1 MKKVCIYTNNII
13 LELLLSSMTLV
24 FSGIVCWS
32 FIDEMPMEELII
44 YARQLIMPSI
54 EYLTP
59 ERSER
64 LIFQLLC
71 LLSPF
76 ICILACLTVRRVAN
90 KVINNNILSALFVLL
105 WLFWYYCW
113 TGTDFLSL
121 MFAPSIKT
129 FYGLLILPFFT
140 VAIIWWM
147 SVKHKSFFLADF
159 IICSLILVFL
169 IAIITCSRI
178 YSLNT
183 IDKYTMEHQDI
194 IAYAISQ
201 SAAGW
206 ADRHQYGMYPQII
219 APLFR
224 IITPSLFNISII
236 MAILYCLSMIIL
248 GISIFKLMQNRL
260 LMAGLA
266 ATLILVGSWGYLN
279 RDFNDPYFA
288 YYPIRFLFPVLGICC
303 FIGILYDRKRSQFWL
318 ITAAAISGIGLLW
331 NIDSGVP
338 LIASYCLCLV
348 GDWLYERDK
357 KTFKNLM
364 IYTLITPS
372 IAVLFYYVLGFFSSS
387 CVDIAGQLSYQ
398 RIFYIAGYMMLPLP
412 GFPAPWFAVLLVYL
426 LGMLAGIHAYT
437 YRRVSIINRVLLFL
451 SVLGIGLF
459 SYYQGR
465 SHDYNL
471 PAVIWPAIIIIFIV
485 GDYYRRCYLAKII
498 PQFIFISLLLPAVI
512 LTVLSFM
519 TFSINSGKIFSGLKN
534 ITDNVFPGHQS
545 EMTQKVNFIKMY
557 SGINRTVNIYGP
569 WQGVFYAETGL
580 KSGISNF
587 GKVDTLLIAERERC
601 YEEMAKSNLPLFLMV
616 SNREP
621 GLPLWVINHYNVIAA
636 TPDQQLFFMLPKL
649 SSSE

>member
-1 MKKVCIYTNNII
+1 MKKVCIYTDII
-13 LELLLSSMTLV
+13 VLEFLLSFLALV

-32 FIDEMPMEELII
+32 LVDEMPAEELII

-64 LIFQLLC
+64 LIFQSLC

-76 ICILACLTVRRVAN
+76 ICILACLTLRRFAKN
-90 KVINNNILSALFVLL
+90 VINNNILSVLL
-105 WLFWYYCW
+105 VLFFVFWYYCW
-113 TGTDFLSL
+113 TGTEFLSL

-129 FYGLLILPFFT
+129 FYGLSI
-140 VAIIWWM
+140 VAIITVPVIWWI
-147 SVKHKSFFLADF
+147 SVKRKCYFLTDF
-159 IICSLILVFL
+159 LICSLVLMML
-169 IAIITCSRI
+169 ISIIICSRI

-236 MAILYCLSMIIL
+236 MAILYCFSMIVL
-248 GISIFKLMQNRL
+248 GISVFKIIKNRL
-260 LMAGLA
+260 LLAGLF
-266 ATLILVGSWGYLN
+266 ATLILLGSWGYLN
-279 RDFNDPYFA
+279 KDFNDPYFA
-288 YYPIRFLFPVLGICC
+288 YYPIRFLFPVLGIFC
-303 FIGILYDRKRSQFWL
+303 FIRILYDRKRSQLWL

-338 LIASYCLCLV
+338 LIAAYCLCIFA
-348 GDWLYERDK
+348 DWLHKRDK
-357 KTFKNLM
+357 KTFNNIM
-364 IYTLITPS
+364 IYTIITPS
-372 IAVLFYYVLGFFSSS
+372 IAVLFYYVLGLLSFS
-387 CVDIAGQLSYQ
+387 CVDIAGQLNYQ
-398 RIFYIAGYMMLPLP
+398 RIFYIAGFMMLPLP
-412 GFPAPWFAVLLVYL
+412 GFPAPWLAVLLVYL
-426 LGMLAGIHAYT
+426 CGMLAGIHAYI
-437 YRRVSIINRVLLFL
+437 YHKESIVNRVLLFL
-451 SVLGIGLF
+451 SILGIGLF

-471 PAVIWPAIIIIFIV
+471 PVVIWPAIIIIFIV

-519 TFSINSGKIFSGLKN
+519 TFSINSGKILSGLKN
-534 ITDNVFPGHQS
+534 IKYNVFPGHQS
-545 EMTQKVNFIKMY
+545 EMIQKVQFIKRY
-557 SGINRTVNIYGP
+557 SGVNRTVNIYGP

-587 GKVDTLLIAERERC
+587 GKIDTLLIAERERC
-601 YEEMAKSNLPLFLMV
+601 FEEMAKSNLPLFLMV

-621 GLPLWVINHYNVIAA
+621 GLPQWVINHYNVIAA
-636 TPDQQLFFMLPKL
+636 TPDQQLFFLLPVQDR
-649 SSSE
+649 